1 MMRSAC
7 ARISASRS
15 FSNRTPSSTGNSGNN
30 GCGLPRLGE
39 PANEY
44 GITGF
49 QKQQLDGVPE
59 VLDALQDAGQV
70 GKEDPFPD
78 VDAERDIFDFATL
91 LMTQLDEGGKQRR
104 RKIINAEVPDVLEAF
119 QRVRLPRSR

>member
-1 MMRSAC
+1 MW
-7 ARISASRS
+7 
-15 FSNRTPSSTGNSGNN
+15 P
-30 GCGLPRLGE
+30 PRLGE

-44 GITGF
+44 GITGL
-49 QKQQLDGVPE
+49 QEQQLDGVPE

-119 QRVRLPRSR
+119 QRVRLPAPDRPVITTSLSPGISTPFRDQ